1 MPIDQSKKNL
11 RDIKANW
18 EEFAR
23 TDPLWSILPIPEKK
37 GNRWT
42 IEDMFEHGRNEITS
56 LMDYLAG
63 MKLTGDRGR
72 ALDFGCG
79 VGRLTQALAL
89 FFTATVGVDISE
101 TMIRLAEQYNP
112 FPDRCRYL
120 ANNRSD
126 LRVFANNYFDFI
138 YSNIVFQ
145 HIPPDLTFEYI
156 RDFIRILKPGGLIV
170 YQMTTEELP
179 IAGTKARNVF
189 RKLAPRFLRQAYKKA
204 KFGTWAIKDMYCI
217 PDKEMSRF
225 VKENGGRILA
235 APDDKM
241 SLPRYKGKRY
251 VVTK

>member
-1 MPIDQSKKNL
+1 MPLTKTKKNL
-11 RDIKANW
+11 HDIHANW
-18 EEFAR
+18 EEFAKA
-23 TDPLWSILPIPEKK
+23 DPLWSILPIPEKK

-42 IEDMFEHGRNEITS
+42 IEDMFDHGRKEISS
-56 LMDYLAG
+56 LMDFLVG
-63 MKLTGDRGR
+63 MDLTCDRGR

-89 FFTATVGVDISE
+89 YFTDTVGVDISE
-101 TMIRLAEQYNP
+101 TMIRLAVKHNP
-112 FPDRCRYL
+112 LPDRCRYL

-126 LRVFANNYFDFI
+126 LRIFENDHFDFI

-156 RDFIRILKPGGLIV
+156 RDFIRIIKPGGLIV

-189 RKLAPRFLRQAYKKA
+189 RRLAPRFLRQLYKKA

-217 PDKEMSRF
+217 PDIDITRF
-225 VKENGGRILA
+225 IKENGGRILA

>member
-1 MPIDQSKKNL
+1 MEDL

-63 MKLTGDRGR
+63 MKLTGGRGR

-235 APDDKM
+235 ALDDKM

-251 VVTK
+251 IITKDA

>member
-1 MPIDQSKKNL
+1 MPLSKSKKDL
-11 RDIKANW
+11 HDIKANW
-18 EEFAR
+18 EEFAKA
-23 TDPLWSILPIPEKK
+23 DPLWSILPIPEKK

-42 IEDMFEHGRNEITS
+42 IEDMFAHGRDEIDS
-56 LMDYLAG
+56 LMDSLAG
-63 MKLTGDRGR
+63 LNLTCGRER

-89 FFTATVGVDISE
+89 YFAATVGVDISE
-101 TMIRLAEQYNP
+101 TMIRLAIQYNP

-126 LRVFANNYFDFI
+126 LRIFANDHFDFI

-156 RDFIRILKPGGLIV
+156 RDFIRIIKPGGLIV

-189 RKLAPRFLRQAYKKA
+189 RKLAPRFLRHLYKKA

-217 PDKEMSRF
+217 SDSDMTRF
-225 VKENGGRILA
+225 VKETGGRILA
-235 APDDKM
+235 APDDKI